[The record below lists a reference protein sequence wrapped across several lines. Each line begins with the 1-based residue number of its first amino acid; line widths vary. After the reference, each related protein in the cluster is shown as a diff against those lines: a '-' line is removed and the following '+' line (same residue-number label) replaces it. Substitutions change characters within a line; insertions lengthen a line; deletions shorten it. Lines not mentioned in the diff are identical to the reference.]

1 MSIVVAACRRLS
13 HAARWN
19 GQAPHTTTGV
29 ASVSDAHCQASNW
42 SAGTIDSSTTGTV
55 SSAETTSRCCSRA
68 SSGSASVVGLG
79 DGSASVGAGSAAA
92 YPAAETAASRSSGVT
107 GSA

>member
-42 SAGTIDSSTTGTV
+42 SAGTIASSTTGTV
-55 SSAETTSRCCSRA
+55 SSAETTSRCCRRA
-68 SSGSASVVGLG
+68 SSGSASSS
-79 DGSASVGAGSAAA
+79 GSATPASAGAGSAAA